1 MKIFSLMI
9 WTTPPNETTLTFYL
23 IMKEVAATSDLNL
36 VRYSNAF
43 LTNGGKIYP
52 DFTFSWVNYSYF
64 EIQEKFQ
71 LGY

>member
-52 DFTFSWVNYSYF
+52 DFYF
-64 EIQEKFQ
+64 FVGKLF
-71 LGY
+71 LF